1 MYRDTRGAPAPQP
14 HSKSA
19 SIDQESTYRRLAGKG
34 FGILRNNPDGS
45 TDFYRL
51 LSFSAGG
58 AGLCAWFAVGND
70 LISYPVIGFA
80 AVLIS
85 HKASKLTVPSIEAA
99 IAVEGAIE
107 LAVQTAGFIGIA
119 PDEQEIRRVLGISPR
134 RDGRSS

>member
-1 MYRDTRGAPAPQP
+1 MYRDTRGAPAPQQ
-14 HSKSA
+14 HSTSA
-19 SIDQESTYRRLAGKG
+19 PSIDPEATYRRLAGKG
-34 FGILRNNPDGS
+34 FGILRNDPDGS

-85 HKASKLTVPSIEAA
+85 HKASKLAAPSIEP
-99 IAVEGAIE
+99 VVLVDGALE
-107 LAVQTAGFIGIA
+107 LARGEGGYIGVA
-119 PDEQEIRRVLGISPR
+119 RDEDEIRELRGMPVR
-134 RDGRSS
+134 RGSRS